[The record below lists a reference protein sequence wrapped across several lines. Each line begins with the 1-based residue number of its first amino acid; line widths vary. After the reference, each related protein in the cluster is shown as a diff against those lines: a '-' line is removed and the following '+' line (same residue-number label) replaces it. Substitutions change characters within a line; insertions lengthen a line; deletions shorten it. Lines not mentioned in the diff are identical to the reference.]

1 MKTKLAFI
9 KHTLLLLMLATL
21 IVQPST
27 VLAQGTIF
35 TYQGSLNDNGSPA
48 NGTNYGM
55 VFYLYDAPSN
65 GTVFANLGIVSVSVS
80 NGLFTVPLDFGTNFP
95 GADRWLEITVQ
106 KNGGGF
112 TTLTPRQKL
121 TPTPYAIT
129 AANLSGS
136 LPAVQLTGNIPSASI
151 AGPYSSAVTMN
162 NPANNFTGAFT
173 GNGAGL

>member
-27 VLAQGTIF
+27 ASAQSTVF
-35 TYQGSLNDNGSPA
+35 TYQGSLNDNGGPA

-65 GTVFANLGIVSVSVS
+65 GNVLGNLGIVSVSVS
-80 NGLFTVPLDFGTNFP
+80 NGVFTVPLYFGANFP
-95 GADRWLEITVQ
+95 VADRWLEITVQ

-112 TTLTPRQKL
+112 STLAPRQKL
-121 TPTPYAIT
+121 APTPYAIT
-129 AANLSGS
+129 AGNLSGS
-136 LPAVQLTGNIPSASI
+136 LPAAQLTGTIPAGSI
-151 AGPYSSAVTMN
+151 AGSY
-162 NPANNFTGAFT
+162 
-173 GNGAGL
+173 

>member
-9 KHTLLLLMLATL
+9 QRAATLLLLLSTL
-21 IVQPST
+21 NFQPST
-27 VLAQGTIF
+27 ASAQGTPF
-35 TYQGSLNDNGSPA
+35 PYQGSLSDNGSPA

-55 VFYLYDAPSN
+55 VFYLYDAPTN
-65 GTVFANLGIVSVSVS
+65 GNLVGNLGIVSVSVS

-112 TTLTPRQKL
+112 TTLSPRQKL

-129 AANLSGS
+129 ASNLSGS
-136 LPAVQLTGNIPSASI
+136 LPAGQLTGTIPASSI
-151 AGPYSSAVTMN
+151 AGPYTSAVTLN
-162 NPANNFTGAFT
+162 NPANTFTGV
-173 GNGAGL
+173 